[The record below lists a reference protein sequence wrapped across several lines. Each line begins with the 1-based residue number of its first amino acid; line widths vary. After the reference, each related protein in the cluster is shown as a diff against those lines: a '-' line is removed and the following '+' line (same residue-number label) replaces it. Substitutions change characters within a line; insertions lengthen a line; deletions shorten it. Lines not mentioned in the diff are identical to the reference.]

1 MNRIKELSK
10 EEWGR
15 DYVFDYIIS
24 LFGNK
29 PTKIGEVGCARDP
42 NGRAGDGWSTFFW
55 AKYLNKC
62 GGELHCCDIN
72 QEALDFVK
80 SSIPEN
86 NFKMNLH
93 LMDGVKF
100 LQENKP
106 FDFVYLDGGND
117 PNQTKEQFITIK
129 DETDIILV
137 DDWSVK
143 GFVFEEDKF
152 EKILF
157 DIGENHMGL
166 ISTTEHIGK
175 LTEKLNK

>member
-1 MNRIKELSK
+1 
-10 EEWGR
+10 
-15 DYVFDYIIS
+15 
-24 LFGNK
+24 
-29 PTKIGEVGCARDP
+29 
-42 NGRAGDGWSTFFW
+42 
-55 AKYLNKC
+55 
-62 GGELHCCDIN
+62 
-72 QEALDFVK
+72 
-80 SSIPEN
+80 
-86 NFKMNLH
+86 MNLH

-137 DDWSVK
+137 DDWTVK

-152 EKILF
+152 EKISF
-157 DIGENHMGL
+157 DIGENYMCL

-175 LTEKLNK
+175 LIEKLNK